1 MIARTFA
8 AVLLLFASGANA
20 QPQTGAQPRILT
32 VGGEGDVKA
41 KPDLATLTAGVI
53 SDGKTA
59 AVALSANSRA
69 MNAVFDTLKRLG
81 IPERAIRTSQVSVE
95 PQYPDDSRQPRR
107 ITGYQVSNSVTVML
121 DNLERVGPALD
132 ALVTS
137 GANSVG
143 DIAFSV
149 RDPKPLLAEAR
160 EAAVKDAAS
169 KAETLARA
177 AGVALGPILQIAEG
191 GISGPP
197 QPMMRMAVAA
207 REATPVA
214 PGEETISASVSVTW
228 EIR

>member
-1 MIARTFA
+1 
-8 AVLLLFASGANA
+8 
-20 QPQTGAQPRILT
+20 
-32 VGGEGDVKA
+32 
-41 KPDLATLTAGVI
+41 
-53 SDGKTA
+53 
-59 AVALSANSRA
+59 
-69 MNAVFDTLKRLG
+69 
-81 IPERAIRTSQVSVE
+81 
-95 PQYPDDSRQPRR
+95 
-107 ITGYQVSNSVTVML
+107 VML

-197 QPMMRMAVAA
+197 QRMMRMAVAA